1 MNDRKDPILYI
12 VIPCYNEQEVLP
24 ITAPLFLQKINDLAA
39 AGKISSD
46 SRVLF
51 VNDGSR
57 DRTWEIIHELA
68 ASDEHYVGIC
78 QSRNRGHQNAVLA
91 GLMEA
96 KDRCDITISID
107 CDGQDDINAMDGMV
121 DAYRDGCDV
130 VYGVRS
136 KRDTDTFFK
145 RFTAESFYK
154 LLNAMG
160 AEVVYNHADYRLMS
174 SRVLQEFAKFKEVN
188 LFLRG
193 MVPLVGFKST
203 SVAYER
209 HERIAG
215 ESHYPL
221 SKMLSLAF
229 DGITSLS
236 IKPIR
241 FITGFGV
248 IVALISFIGVIWAM
262 VEAIL
267 GLTVSGWASMTSI
280 ICFVSGV
287 QLICLGVIGED
298 IGKIYMETK
307 HRPRYIISETTP
319 NFGKTKEDNA

>member
-1 MNDRKDPILYI
+1 MSHRQTPVLYI

-24 ITAPLFLQKINDLAA
+24 ITAPLFLKKITDLAA
-39 AGKISSD
+39 AGKISPD

-51 VNDGSR
+51 VNDGSK
-57 DRTWEIIHELA
+57 DNTWNIIRELA
-68 ASDEHYVGIC
+68 ARDPHYLGIC

-107 CDGQDDINAMDGMV
+107 CDGQDDINAMDAMV
-121 DAYRDGCDV
+121 DAYRDGCEV

-160 AEVVYNHADYRLMS
+160 AEVVFNHADYRLMS
-174 SRVLQEFAKFKEVN
+174 ARVLQEFANFKEVN

-203 SVAYER
+203 AVTYER

-221 SKMLSLAF
+221 SKMLGLAF

-236 IKPIR
+236 VKPIR

-248 IVALISFIGVIWAM
+248 LVALISFIGVIWALA
-262 VEAIL
+262 EAVM
-267 GLTVSGWASMTSI
+267 GATVSGWASTTCI

-287 QLICLGVIGED
+287 QLICLGVIGEY

-307 HRPRYIISETTP
+307 ARPRYIISERTWD
-319 NFGKTKEDNA
+319 KEEDA